1 MRDTEEPMR
10 TRVIAE
16 IKILKMQRHEADN
29 ELVDGMRGLY
39 IWSRA
44 DFCVFEEDEG

>member
-1 MRDTEEPMR
+1 MHGTIDLTG

-16 IKILKMQRHEADN
+16 IEGLARPRHEAGY

-39 IWSRA
+39 RLS
-44 DFCVFEEDEG
+44 